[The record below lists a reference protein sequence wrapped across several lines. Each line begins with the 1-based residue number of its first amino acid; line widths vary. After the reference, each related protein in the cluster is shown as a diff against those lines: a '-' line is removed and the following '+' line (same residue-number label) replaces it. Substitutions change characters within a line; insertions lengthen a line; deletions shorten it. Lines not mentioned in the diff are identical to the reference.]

1 MRLLSIN
8 GLLQDFFSVGKL
20 KHMVYDWCLW
30 SVLLTTLVSTIWKK
44 LRSSAVQLQWSKT
57 THPQTYWSVD
67 RYLLDYG
74 CPTSKYN
81 HNKHHSIS
89 NHDFGLY
96 PYYSSLVKP
105 WSLITLLFLL
115 TSDPTV
121 NHQRLACPSFYSCI
135 SLLNLQVP
143 AAPCL
148 ADTVWCSKPQ
158 AGWRIE
164 WQYLGCNRHIL
175 AKNLEAR
182 PKHLQSLLEDILK
195 KTTHFFGVSKL
206 QIEMGS
212 ENKVPQNPMVSNLFP
227 GTLFSIFRY
236 LIIQWL

>member
-1 MRLLSIN
+1 
-8 GLLQDFFSVGKL
+8 
-20 KHMVYDWCLW
+20 MVYDWCLW

-44 LRSSAVQLQWSKT
+44 LRSSVVQLQWSKT

-121 NHQRLACPSFYSCI
+121 NHQRLACPAI
-135 SLLNLQVP
+135 ILQLHLF
-143 AAPCL
+143 AQSSSASGTLPC
-148 ADTVWCSKPQ
+148 
-158 AGWRIE
+158 
-164 WQYLGCNRHIL
+164 RHCL
-175 AKNLEAR
+175 VL
-182 PKHLQSLLEDILK
+182 
-195 KTTHFFGVSKL
+195 KTTGRMENWMTILGVQPSHFGQKLGGTTQTSSKSFGRHPEKNNTFFWRSFKT
-206 QIEMGS
+206 
-212 ENKVPQNPMVSNLFP
+212 SNRN
-227 GTLFSIFRY
+227 GV
-236 LIIQWL
+236 WK